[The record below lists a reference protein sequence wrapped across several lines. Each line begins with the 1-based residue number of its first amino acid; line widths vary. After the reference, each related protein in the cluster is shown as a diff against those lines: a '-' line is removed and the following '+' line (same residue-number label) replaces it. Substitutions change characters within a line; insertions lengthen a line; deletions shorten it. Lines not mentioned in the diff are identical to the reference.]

1 MQPGCFS
8 AEYNAF
14 RYAGICFMKE
24 KLVIISGPTAVGKSD
39 CAVKLAKKI
48 NGEVISADSMQ
59 VYKGMDIGTAKVTI
73 EEMDGVAHHLIDIL
87 EPEQDFNV
95 LLFKKMADE
104 AIKDITSRGAIP
116 IMTGGT
122 GFYIQAVLH
131 GTEFEEEETSEL
143 RKELEEM
150 AKTPEG
156 KRTLYE
162 ELISV
167 DPASAAIIHENNIK
181 RVIRALEFYK
191 LNAYPI
197 SEHNAKMKEK
207 EAVYDAD
214 CFFLTD
220 ERALL
225 YERIDKRVDIM
236 MEKGLLEEVKRLKAR
251 NIPSNATSMHG
262 IGYREIL
269 EYLDGKCTLDEAVYK
284 IKLNSRHFAKRQ
296 MTWFRNKDEFIK
308 VNRSDFKQP
317 SEDIPDFIYKN
328 LNLC

>member
-1 MQPGCFS
+1 
-8 AEYNAF
+8 
-14 RYAGICFMKE
+14 MKE

-59 VYKGMDIGTAKVTI
+59 VYKGMDIGTAKVTV

-95 LLFKKMADE
+95 LLFKKLADE

-131 GTEFEEEETSEL
+131 GTEFEEEEQSEL
-143 RKELEEM
+143 RKELEEK
-150 AKTPEG
+150 AKTPDG
-156 KRTLYE
+156 KHMLYE
-162 ELISV
+162 ELVSV

-197 SEHNAKMKEK
+197 SEHNARMKKK

-225 YERIDKRVDIM
+225 YERIDKRVDVM
-236 MEKGLLEEVKRLKAR
+236 MENGLLDEVKRLKEK
-251 NIPSNATSMHG
+251 NIPSKATSMQG

-269 EYLDGKCTLDEAVYK
+269 EYLDGNCTLDEAVYN

-308 VNRSDFKQP
+308 VNRSEFKHP
-317 SEDIPDFIYKN
+317 SEDIPDFIYKK

>member
-1 MQPGCFS
+1 
-8 AEYNAF
+8 
-14 RYAGICFMKE
+14 MKE

-39 CAVKLAKKI
+39 CAVKLAKMI

-59 VYKGMDIGTAKVTI
+59 VYKGMDIGTAKVTK
-73 EEMDGVAHHLIDIL
+73 EEMDGVPHHLIDIL

-95 LLFKKMADE
+95 LLFKRLADK
-104 AIKDITSRGAIP
+104 AIADITSRGAVP

-131 GTEFEEEETSEL
+131 GTEFEEEEPSEL
-143 RKELEEM
+143 RRELEET
-150 AKTPEG
+150 AQTPEG
-156 KRTLYE
+156 KHLLYE
-162 ELISV
+162 EMKSA
-167 DPASAAIIHENNIK
+167 DPASAAIIHENNVK

-191 LNAYPI
+191 LNGYPI

-220 ERALL
+220 DRFLL

-236 MEKGLLEEVKRLKAR
+236 MENGLLDEVRRLKAR
-251 NIPSNATSMHG
+251 DIPSNATSMQG

-269 EYLDGKCTLDEAVYK
+269 EYLDGKCTLDEAVYN

-308 VNRSDFKQP
+308 VNRSEF
-317 SEDIPDFIYKN
+317 SEPASGIPNFIYKN

>member
-1 MQPGCFS
+1 
-8 AEYNAF
+8 
-14 RYAGICFMKE
+14 MKE

-59 VYKGMDIGTAKVTI
+59 VYKGMDIGTAKVTV

-95 LLFKKMADE
+95 LLFKKLADE

-131 GTEFEEEETSEL
+131 GTEFEEEEPSEL
-143 RKELEEM
+143 RKELEEK
-150 AKTPEG
+150 AKTPDG
-156 KRTLYE
+156 KHMLYE
-162 ELISV
+162 ELVSV

-181 RVIRALEFYK
+181 RVIRALEFYR

-197 SEHNAKMKEK
+197 SEHNARMKKK

-225 YERIDKRVDIM
+225 YERIDKRVDVM
-236 MEKGLLEEVKRLKAR
+236 MENGLLDEVKRLKEK
-251 NIPSNATSMHG
+251 NIPSKATSMQG

-269 EYLDGKCTLDEAVYK
+269 EYLDGKCTLDEAVYN

-308 VNRSDFKQP
+308 VNRSEFKHP
-317 SEDIPDFIYKN
+317 SEDIPDFIYKK